1 MNYFKDSIEELK
13 KVTWPTRNHALKITI
28 ITIVFTFFA
37 TLLISGVDF
46 GFRSGYD
53 KLTDLSPKAVRSEAA
68 AEENPIQ
75 LDPSMIQGLDAEG
88 NPVNVQ
94 ATPVPVQ

>member
-1 MNYFKDSIEELK
+1 
-13 KVTWPTRNHALKITI
+13 
-28 ITIVFTFFA
+28 
-37 TLLISGVDF
+37 
-46 GFRSGYD
+46 
-53 KLTDLSPKAVRSEAA
+53 LSPKAVRSGEAA
-68 AEENPIQ
+68 AQENPIQ